1 MLHFTLYKY
10 KSVAPNK
17 IKNVAANKNVRLK
30 FYQIQ
35 VIALSFINTRR
46 KLGSLILVW
55 HCTLPENQIRSDVFD
70 AIFSELKDECTA
82 NELSSSD
89 DDDDVTSTSVK
100 ELLVPTFLPR
110 SQTSKPGIKEVD
122 SKEESFVSKEDELV
136 TNSAENTHTREV
148 ECSTCSRL
156 FLLNEIADHAD
167 LCAAEWTGTVE
178 DEAVLIT
185 GEETANCPS
194 TADDIQ
200 IPPQLRMETSS
211 AQMI

>member
-1 MLHFTLYKY
+1 M
-10 KSVAPNK
+10 
-17 IKNVAANKNVRLK
+17 
-30 FYQIQ
+30 
-35 VIALSFINTRR
+35 
-46 KLGSLILVW
+46 
-55 HCTLPENQIRSDVFD
+55 
-70 AIFSELKDECTA
+70 
-82 NELSSSD
+82 
-89 DDDDVTSTSVK
+89 K
-100 ELLVPTFLPR
+100 ELLVPTFLPK

-122 SKEESFVSKEDELV
+122 SKEEESFVSKEDELV
-136 TNSAENTHTREV
+136 TNSAENNHTREV

-178 DEAVLIT
+178 DEAVLIA
-185 GEETANCPS
+185 GEETANSPS